1 MSLRKSKSLLS
12 TVYFI
17 LLFNSI
23 LFSQANLNRAR
34 LAFQAGNYNETI
46 ELLKDV
52 NLNTFS
58 SSEIIDLLI
67 DSHLRLKLY
76 EEALKYSFQ
85 AKKIFGNKSGSE
97 KYDLIIGNILALQEK
112 YDEALKY
119 LNDYLKKNSKDS
131 QAKKI
136 IASVYAKLSFL
147 ELQNKKFE
155 RALDLIRTALKYDQY
170 EKNYYALLAQ
180 IHYEYKKPE
189 EAAKDLHLF
198 HLANL
203 KDDDFL
209 RSKIMTQFVAN
220 DFKSAISE
228 LEELYKKN
236 PNDKSIIFNLAF
248 AYRYNNKIQEASNLY
263 KETIRRFPDEKT
275 FYEEYFQFCDLLNLS
290 DEKIEALLIMKRHF
304 PEDSIRIKFE
314 IAKTYDKKKDFE
326 SSRKIYLQ
334 IIDNKESASKAF
346 INFADTYLEEKDT
359 VQAIDILIDAKLK
372 LNNNL
377 EIREKLLSLYS
388 NQKKYQSAID
398 LSEEILSLNENNK
411 FALLSLAN
419 AYYNLSNFE
428 KAEIYFLK
436 AAKIDKSDPFSRF
449 YLSEIYF
456 QKDKKLSYK
465 YLLDAI
471 NLFIISVEQ
480 IFSNIQNVLM
490 KNNIIELAN
499 KKNEITNYEI
509 DYLKQIDLLKNC
521 FQKLR
526 AFLSD
531 SEYEQFLR
539 ELSVKHSRAIFP
551 YNYLGLYYFEKK
563 DYKRSKENFIKVL
576 SINSKVYEAQLYLAK
591 IYEELNNYQQAEL
604 AFQRALAINKDQS
617 EPYDGIIRIRKKN
630 SKLNELSKE
639 WLALY
644 NANRRDS
651 IFVEKL
657 IEILHLIGDFKTAK
671 EIIQSKNK
679 N

>member
-1 MSLRKSKSLLS
+1 
-12 TVYFI
+12 
-17 LLFNSI
+17 
-23 LFSQANLNRAR
+23 
-34 LAFQAGNYNETI
+34 
-46 ELLKDV
+46 
-52 NLNTFS
+52 
-58 SSEIIDLLI
+58 
-67 DSHLRLKLY
+67 
-76 EEALKYSFQ
+76 
-85 AKKIFGNKSGSE
+85 
-97 KYDLIIGNILALQEK
+97 
-112 YDEALKY
+112 
-119 LNDYLKKNSKDS
+119 
-131 QAKKI
+131 
-136 IASVYAKLSFL
+136 
-147 ELQNKKFE
+147 
-155 RALDLIRTALKYDQY
+155 
-170 EKNYYALLAQ
+170 
-180 IHYEYKKPE
+180 
-189 EAAKDLHLF
+189 
-198 HLANL
+198 
-203 KDDDFL
+203 
-209 RSKIMTQFVAN
+209 
-220 DFKSAISE
+220 
-228 LEELYKKN
+228 
-236 PNDKSIIFNLAF
+236 
-248 AYRYNNKIQEASNLY
+248 
-263 KETIRRFPDEKT
+263 
-275 FYEEYFQFCDLLNLS
+275 
-290 DEKIEALLIMKRHF
+290 MKRHF

-591 IYEELNNYQQAEL
+591 IYEELNNYQKAEL